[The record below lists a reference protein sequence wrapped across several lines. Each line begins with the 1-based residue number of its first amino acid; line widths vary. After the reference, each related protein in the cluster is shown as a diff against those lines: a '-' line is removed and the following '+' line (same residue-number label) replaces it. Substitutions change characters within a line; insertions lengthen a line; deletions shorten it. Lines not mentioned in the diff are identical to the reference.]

1 MGEENNISIKK
12 YDENPSK
19 TFVVD
24 SKNNIYIGIKNFYN
38 SFCYYIS
45 AIQRLH
51 SSKTLGENLN
61 NMFQIKKDT
70 NNIVSKEIETSKK
83 IFSILIS
90 YNKINQNNF
99 KTISEEIIK
108 YKDEVILPMFNDNM
122 KNGGDP
128 QLILVRLFFPII
140 FHYTTTDIFID
151 ILKELNFSKVHFP
164 NTLYLNSEFNILTEQ
179 YSQFNKTLNKWYD
192 KMLNYLNDPNNKFNE
207 STFMSTF
214 KVSTLCLFFA
224 DVYERESV
232 ASFSGHAVTIVLG
245 KDDIFYVI
253 DDNVN
258 ILPFTEYISLQRSCI
273 HEMEIKD
280 LTEDAIDKLK
290 QIDFIELNRRYYRT
304 VIKFKSNSENILQ
317 SFNET
322 IYPNL
327 DENLNKKILTPNS
340 NSDFMIGGK
349 INKQFLQL
357 FLNHP
362 FGKLYLIILFI
373 FVIILILSIIQYLY
387 KLCKIKC
394 LKTELEELENKK
406 NKYLQHSRFNGFP
419 SPNINTAIIDDA
431 PKEDI
436 LNENFKPKLNFA
448 NYNFNFI

>member
-1 MGEENNISIKK
+1 MGEENNIRIKK

-70 NNIVSKEIETSKK
+70 NNIISKEIETSKK

-192 KMLNYLNDPNNKFNE
+192 KMLNYLNDPDNKFNE
-207 STFMSTF
+207 STFVSTF

-304 VIKFKSNSENILQ
+304 VIKFKSDAKNIQ
-317 SFNET
+317 QGFN
-322 IYPNL
+322 
-327 DENLNKKILTPNS
+327 ENLNKNILIPNT
-340 NSDFMIGGK
+340 NSKVMIGGEL
-349 INKQFLQL
+349 NKQFLRL
-357 FLNHP
+357 FWNHP
-362 FGKLYLIILFI
+362 FGKSYLIILFI
-373 FVIILILSIIQYLY
+373 LVIILILSIIQYLY
-387 KLCKIKC
+387 KLFKIKC
-394 LKTELEELENKK
+394 LKTELEELKNKK
-406 NKYLQHSRFNGFP
+406 NKYLQYSQLNGFP
-419 SPNINTAIIDDA
+419 SPDINTTIIDDA
-431 PKEDI
+431 PKENI
-436 LNENFKPKLNFA
+436 LNENFKPKLNLA
-448 NYNFNFI
+448 NYNFNFV